1 MALEPVWLLS
11 AAVRSWLE
19 DVPREERYYL
29 LKSHQQV
36 VFFKAYEKEKSSQKS
51 TGIPE
56 DDQNMPEECQSFLC
70 HVSSA
75 EGGR

>member
-11 AAVRSWLE
+11 AAARSWPE

-36 VFFKAYEKEKSSQKS
+36 VFFKAYEKEESSQKS

-56 DDQNMPEECQSFLC
+56 NDPDMSEECQSFLC

-75 EGGR
+75 ENGR